1 MNRFGIVILLLAVT
15 AIFSCSNTQPKTAA
29 SEPDGPMVLI
39 KTKYGNM
46 KVVLYNETPQH
57 RDNFLKLAREGY
69 YDSLLF
75 HRVIKGFMVQG
86 GDPQSKNALP
96 GQQLGNGDPGYT
108 IPAEITPKLLHK
120 KGALAAA
127 RTGDQ
132 ANPERRSS
140 GSQFYI
146 VQGEIIDSSKITMME
161 GKMAQRAFDSLFAR
175 MMKAKSDSLEA
186 FQKANNR
193 EGFENLVARVR
204 MEAADKITQYP
215 PRLSEEQKKL
225 YSTIGGT
232 PHLDG
237 NYTVFGQV
245 VEGLNVIDSIAAQ
258 PTAPGDRP
266 LQDIRMA
273 VEVLKEK

>member
-1 MNRFGIVILLLAVT
+1 MPFPVSSWAMATRLYHSGRDH
-15 AIFSCSNTQPKTAA
+15 PKT
-29 SEPDGPMVLI
+29 
-39 KTKYGNM
+39 
-46 KVVLYNETPQH
+46 
-57 RDNFLKLAREGY
+57 LAQKR
-69 YDSLLF
+69 
-75 HRVIKGFMVQG
+75 
-86 GDPQSKNALP
+86 
-96 GQQLGNGDPGYT
+96 
-108 IPAEITPKLLHK
+108 
-120 KGALAAA
+120 ALAAA

-204 MEAADKITQYP
+204 MEAADKITQDP